1 MLTKANFRD
10 TNFRSTQKAIVN
22 LITTYF
28 SYFRSGQKEHAEM
41 GARWR
46 ERLGILEEDDIEVIA
61 TTKQRTIAS
70 AQAFL
75 TEFIGNNDTEINVN
89 TKEVDGDKDI
99 RNGNNLLRFYDKY
112 PKYQEEVKKNETTY
126 KEIKEFLK
134 SEHFRYLAKRVRNK
148 TGANL
153 TIPDISLLWQMCRC
167 IFPLR
172 NSILLLR
179 VLLVLLLYLLSLKRD
194 NLIFIY
200 FPT

>member
-1 MLTKANFRD
+1 MLTTATYRD
-10 TNFRSTQKAIVN
+10 TNFRSTQKTNVN
-22 LITTYF
+22 LVTTYF
-28 SYFRSGQKEHAEM
+28 SYFRSGKKEHAEM

-75 TEFIGNNDTEINVN
+75 TGFLGNNDTEINVN

-126 KEIKEFLK
+126 KEIKEFLM
-134 SEHFRYLAKRVRNK
+134 SEHFKYLAKRVRNK
-148 TGANL
+148 TGADL

-167 IFPLR
+167 FFPLR
-172 NSILLLR
+172 NFILLLR

-194 NLIFIY
+194 NLIFI
-200 FPT
+200 